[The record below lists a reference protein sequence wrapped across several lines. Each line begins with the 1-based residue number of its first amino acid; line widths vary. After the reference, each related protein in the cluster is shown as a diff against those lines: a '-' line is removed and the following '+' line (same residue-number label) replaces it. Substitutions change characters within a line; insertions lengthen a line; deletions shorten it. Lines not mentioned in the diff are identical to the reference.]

1 MSLSKGEPMRWIH
14 STFGYLMSVVALLLL
29 VACGDIPTSESRFNP
44 SEEPVTISLRF
55 GDENAQTGRFK
66 GTFRDVTEVFL
77 EISDNNT
84 NGYISSLNLYPSGNI
99 FTGEVNNLS
108 VGSSY
113 NFIAKARGYNNS
125 TWVDLFDGST
135 YGFIISEGNNFLQLR
150 MSPIEDS
157 TEQIQIPRISRVY
170 YNKNMLP
177 GTEYPIQ
184 IEVEAAVND
193 NITYQLTVD
202 NGTFQSGTSVQNQQI
217 LTKYTTFPVTYTTP
231 NDNNTTVNFTL
242 SVTNSQNY
250 TVTSNFSATVSNKL
264 ELEPGIIFN
273 PVVLSLEGERIP
285 GTDFIRWTTKI
296 DDEADIYNL
305 TPQWRYVDDN
315 GGEYLPVE
323 NTQSGN
329 PPYILNITDGNDDV
343 YENDNQFVDNSSVIS
358 LGGDNQ
364 TVGLRFQS
372 LNISQGTSVSRAYL
386 DLTPASSNDSKL
398 IVEVFGEFVAYSQPF
413 SSNLSSRNLRTS
425 ILNWDIYGWQKDN
438 YTFLSSNEYPDSVI
452 DITLIVNEII
462 NQPDWV
468 SGNPMSVLLK
478 NTNQYSGVREF
489 YSHEFDVEKSAR
501 LIIFSENNQVIPS
514 DAYVNDFNEV
524 TAYIPNYNPLVGGIL
539 ELKLTSMAGD
549 NVTVTWPVAVNQFP
563 DTVTVNALSSGVS
576 RIATGPAHSCVVV
589 DNGTNLKVADNSSIP
604 GGDNGS
610 IYCWGV
616 NAQYQLGNNASGSD
630 NQTEPVLVDNV
641 TFTGQLVSV
650 TAADNFTCGLDN
662 ESEVKCWG
670 SNLPPNLTGSGIDNR
685 SLQMDAGGESL
696 CAVLDNS
703 SLACVGSDNL
713 TTGIP
718 AGSFKQVSVGDNL
731 THPAACAIAEN
742 NTVNCWGEGTNQI
755 ITGAQLDNA
764 TQVAV
769 GTNHA
774 CAVRMDGLVKCWGD
788 NTRGQLGNNTNGH
801 YVQQYNGYNLGD
813 LTDVV
818 YVSVG
823 ARHTCAVRSNGT
835 MRCWGDRANGKIGNN
850 TDEDGVDSTASF
862 LGGSFTNAVQMAL
875 GHEHTCVLLENP
887 ADPKLEVLCWG
898 LGDGG
903 RLGLGDNETRLMP

>member
-14 STFGYLMSVVALLLL
+14 STFGYLMSAVALLLL
-29 VACGDIPTSESRFNP
+29 VACGDIPTSESRSNP
-44 SEEPVTISLRF
+44 SEEPVTISLRL

-66 GTFRDVTEVFL
+66 GTFGDV
-77 EISDNNT
+77 
-84 NGYISSLNLYPSGNI
+84 SSVTLNYGDGDPLCCSVPLSKFGNI
-99 FTGEVNNLS
+99 FSGEVNDLT

-113 NFIAKARGYNNS
+113 DFTATAWNS
-125 TWVDLFDGST
+125 SDVALFEGSVN
-135 YGFIISEGNNFLQLR
+135 GFTISTGNNFLQLR

-157 TEQIQIPRISRVY
+157 AEQIQIPRISRVY

-177 GTEYPIQ
+177 ETDYQIQ
-184 IEVEAAVND
+184 IEVEAAFND
-193 NITYQLTVD
+193 NISYQLTVD
-202 NGTFQSGTSVQNQQI
+202 NGTFQSGASVQNQQI
-217 LTKYTTFPVTYTTP
+217 FTKYTTFPVTYTTP

-250 TVTSNFSATVSNKL
+250 TVASNFSATVSNKL

-273 PVVLSLEGERIP
+273 PVVLSLEGER
-285 GTDFIRWTTKI
+285 
-296 DDEADIYNL
+296 
-305 TPQWRYVDDN
+305 
-315 GGEYLPVE
+315 
-323 NTQSGN
+323 
-329 PPYILNITDGNDDV
+329 
-343 YENDNQFVDNSSVIS
+343 YENSNNVNWIVI
-358 LGGDNQ
+358 
-364 TVGLRFQS
+364 V
-372 LNISQGTSVSRAYL
+372 
-386 DLTPASSNDSKL
+386 ND
-398 IVEVFGEFVAYSQPF
+398 EGQ
-413 SSNLSSRNLRTS
+413 SSNLLAEFK
-425 ILNWDIYGWQKDN
+425 Y
-438 YTFLSSNEYPDSVI
+438 
-452 DITLIVNEII
+452 
-462 NQPDWV
+462 
-468 SGNPMSVLLK
+468 
-478 NTNQYSGVREF
+478 YSGVNSSI
-489 YSHEFDVEKSAR
+489 YTYQSHPYYTYPSSDNVTFSAN
-501 LIIFSENNQVIPS
+501 LPYFSSENGTLEVRIF
-514 DAYVNDFNEV
+514 ND
-524 TAYIPNYNPLVGGIL
+524 
-539 ELKLTSMAGD
+539 SAGD